1 MKRMI
6 LLVALA
12 VIAAVLGA
20 VSYFYQHDIALAN
33 ARVASGSQ
41 LAQTPCG
48 PIEYAE
54 AGAGSPLLVLHG
66 AGGGFDQG
74 LDIAALFIKR
84 GFHVIAPSRFGY
96 LRTPLPANASVEAQ
110 ADAHAC
116 LLDALHIRRAA
127 VMGISA
133 GGPSAMQ
140 FALRHPQRTTALV
153 LMVPGAYAP
162 ARSMVKNEMTDSK
175 GTAFLLDTA
184 MRSDFLFWAALK
196 LAPGMMTKVLLGT
209 DPALVAAA
217 SQQEQARIAMLKDHI
232 LPISPR
238 RHGLLNDADVMTSLE
253 RYPLERITAPVLAIS
268 AQDDGYKTYEAARY
282 TAGQIPGAR
291 FIWFEQ
297 GGHML
302 VGHEEQVADEI
313 LRFVKSSGSQNPDRK
328 VGRH

>member
-6 LLVALA
+6 WLVVLC
-12 VIAAVLGA
+12 VIATALGA
-20 VSYFYQHDIALAN
+20 VLYFYQHDLDLAK
-33 ARVASGSQ
+33 ARVASGSR
-41 LAQTPCG
+41 LAQTACG

-54 AGAGSPLLVLHG
+54 AGEGSPLLVVHG

-74 LDIAALFIKR
+74 LDIAAPFINR

-96 LRTPLPANASVEAQ
+96 LRTPLPANASAEAQ
-110 ADAHAC
+110 ADAYAC
-116 LLDALHIRRAA
+116 LLDALHIQRAA
-127 VMGISA
+127 LMGISA
-133 GGPSAMQ
+133 GGPSTLQ

-162 ARSMVKNEMTDSK
+162 SRNIVKNDMAAPK
-175 GTAFLLDTA
+175 GTAFLLDTT
-184 MRSDFLFWAALK
+184 MRSDLLFWAALK

-217 SQQEQARIAMLKDHI
+217 SQKEQARIATLKDHI

-238 RHGLLNDADVMTSLE
+238 RLGLMNDADVMTSLE

-268 AQDDGYKTYEAARY
+268 AQDDGYKTYEAAQY

-291 FIWFEQ
+291 FVGFEH

-302 VGHEEQVADEI
+302 VGHEEQVTDEI
-313 LRFVKSSGSQNPDRK
+313 LRFLKSTGVDSIDPK
-328 VGRH
+328 K

>member
-6 LLVALA
+6 WLVALA
-12 VIAAVLGA
+12 VIASALGA
-20 VSYFYQHDIALAN
+20 VSYFYQHDIDLAK

-41 LAQTPCG
+41 LAQTACG

-54 AGAGSPLLVLHG
+54 AGAGSPLLVVHG

-74 LDIAALFIKR
+74 LDIAAPFISR

-96 LRTPLPANASVEAQ
+96 LRTPLPANASAEAQ

-127 VMGISA
+127 VMGVSA
-133 GGPSAMQ
+133 GGPSALQ

-162 ARSMVKNEMTDSK
+162 ARSMVKNEMADSK
-175 GTAFLLDTA
+175 GTAFLLETA
-184 MRSDFLFWAALK
+184 MRADFLFWSALK
-196 LAPGMMTKVLLGT
+196 LAPGLMTQVLGT
-209 DPALVAAA
+209 DQALVAAS
-217 SQQEQARIAMLKDHI
+217 SQQEQARIATLKAHI
-232 LPISPR
+232 LPVSQR
-238 RHGLLNDADVMTSLE
+238 RLGLLNDADVMTSLE
-253 RYPLERITAPVLAIS
+253 RYPLERITSPVLAIS

-291 FIWFEQ
+291 FIGFEQ

-328 VGRH
+328 DGRH